1 MGIVLDSKLDVRFH
15 VDQKIKQCN
24 KSIGLIRRLSVNV
37 PRIAL
42 LTIYKSFI
50 RPHLDYGDILFD
62 KSKNEIF
69 QNKLE
74 KVQYR
79 SCLAISGV
87 IKRTSRQKLYDKLG
101 LYLLSKRRWCNK
113 LIFLHKKLNGFLPKY
128 LHSCLT
134 LPFQEIYSL
143 RSTSTT
149 KINSIPS
156 ITKSLKKPFSSIA
169 YMNETSLTLKLGILN
184 PFIFSKRRL

>member
-1 MGIVLDSKLDVRFH
+1 MGIVLDSKLDFRFH
-15 VDQKIKQCN
+15 FDQKIKEYN
-24 KSIGLIRRLSVNV
+24 KLIGLIRRLSVHV
-37 PRIAL
+37 LRIAL

-62 KSKNEIF
+62 KPKNEFF

-74 KVQYR
+74 KVKYR

-87 IKRTSRQKLYDKLG
+87 IQRTSRQKLYDKLS
-101 LYLLSKRRWCNK
+101 LYSLSKRRRCNK
-113 LIFLHKKLNGFLPKY
+113 LTFLHKLLNGFLPKFLHPY
-128 LHSCLT
+128 LI

-143 RSTSTT
+143 KSASTT
-149 KINSIPS
+149 KINSITS
-156 ITKSLKKPFSSIA
+156 ITKSFKKAFSSIA
-169 YMNETSLTLKLGILN
+169 YMNETSLTLKLEMLN